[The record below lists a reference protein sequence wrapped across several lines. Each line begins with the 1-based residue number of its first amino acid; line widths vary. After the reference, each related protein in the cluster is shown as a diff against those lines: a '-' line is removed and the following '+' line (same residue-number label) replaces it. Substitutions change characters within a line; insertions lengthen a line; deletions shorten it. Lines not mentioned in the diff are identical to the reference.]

1 MMDGQPSFLGAY
13 LSSLAPILQRED
25 LVEIAI
31 NPDGKVWIERKGGSH
46 MELVP
51 DLQIDRALSVN
62 LGQAIASS
70 VGVQFSDKK
79 PTVSGTIAWG
89 ARAIRARVVAPPIV
103 EGGMAITLRPF
114 KLAVDAPIKPTLLHG
129 SLIDLDHRKR
139 ELGKEVLALAEAG
152 DAGRPRSR
160 QYGYPAVRRCI
171 SA

>member
-46 MELVP
+46 MELVS
-51 DLQIDRALSVN
+51 DLHIDQALSVN

-79 PTVSGTIAWG
+79 PTVSGKITWG
-89 ARAIRARVVAPPIV
+89 TMAIRAQVVAPPIV
-103 EGGMAITLRPF
+103 EGGTAVTLRPF
-114 KLAVDAPIKPTLLHG
+114 KVAADTPIQPTLLHG

-139 ELGKEVLALAEAG
+139 ELGKEVLA
-152 DAGRPRSR
+152 RP
-160 QYGYPAVRRCI
+160 
-171 SA
+171 